1 MGRRVVIIAALLASF
16 LGYEAYA
23 NVYASNIRIAPASG
37 AVAKITF
44 ALNDSASVVNVV
56 FKPAAG
62 GAAVRTIVLSD
73 IPFPGDTSVVWDG
86 KTDGGAA
93 APGGMYY
100 VDIEARQLGGVS
112 TWTQAWENEVY
123 GDHITTG
130 LSCRDVEVNTIPTD
144 RNFGFIDMTESTNWY
159 MYSRMLKATA
169 FGNFVTVYD
178 TAAGPYTN
186 TDPWYMTQT
195 RDGKIY
201 TTLAT
206 KAQIRIYN
214 DVQLV
219 DSFTV
224 EAPAGLPGFSPTGIA
239 VASNGTIYV
248 GGDRYIYRLTR
259 AGGVTTI
266 VGVDSFPS
274 IRYFRDLAFD
284 DGGSLYATG
293 GVSASGY
300 KTVYKLGSSPA
311 APVLALID
319 SVAAPDYATH
329 LAIFPGTDLQSNSDD
344 IYYVRARGT
353 TGGVF
358 QINWTAHTLTQLFQ
372 PATKTSPYHSIA
384 TDIVGNVYYA
394 NPSGEWVRMYAPP
407 TGPNSYTTRA
417 IDQVTIPGGGPT
429 PVPIS
434 EARKDLNGDFVPDHK
449 VLGDTLLVY
458 GVITTPNFNGTSST
472 SYYMQDATAGVNLYK
487 SASGSPAA
495 LSFDLGDS
503 IMVIGKIDQYNGLTE
518 LVPLAKDT
526 TKIKVVKKGA
536 TLPTPVKLSVA
547 QYIANGEQ
555 YESML
560 IELDSLRKASTS
572 PAWPGSGL
580 DANLVYTSFNKADTV
595 TIRFDKDTDVPGHAE
610 PSTVVSFTGVATQ
623 FIRATP
629 PAGGYQL
636 TTRFWATDVKG
647 VTVGVQELPKPVPE
661 AYYLKGNYPNPF
673 NPTTTVEFG
682 VPRDGMVQIAVY
694 NVLGQQVEQLANEYL
709 RAGAHRVVFDARS
722 LVTGTYFCVM
732 KADGR
737 MFTQKMLLVK

>member
-1 MGRRVVIIAALLASF
+1 MGRRVLIIAALLASF
-16 LGYEAYA
+16 LSYEVYA

-37 AVAKITF
+37 AIAKVTF
-44 ALNDSASVVNVV
+44 ALNDSASVVRVM

-93 APGGMYY
+93 APGGRYY

-130 LSCRDVEVNTIPTD
+130 LSCRDVEVNSFPAD
-144 RNFGFIDMTESTNWY
+144 RNFGFIYMTESTNSY
-159 MYSRMLKATA
+159 MYNRMLKATA
-169 FGNFVTVYD
+169 FGNLAAVYD
-178 TAAGPYTN
+178 TAAVPFVTN

-224 EAPAGLPGFSPTGIA
+224 QAPAGLPAFSPKGIA
-239 VASNGTIYV
+239 VDSNKTIYV
-248 GGDRYIYRLTR
+248 TSDNYIYRLTR
-259 AGGVTTI
+259 SGGTTTI
-266 VGVDSFPS
+266 VRVDSFPS
-274 IRYFRDLAFD
+274 INFFRDIIID
-284 DGGSLYATG
+284 DGGLFYVTG
-293 GVSASGY
+293 GVGTTY
-300 KTVYKLGSSPA
+300 KNVYKLTQGPA
-311 APVLALID
+311 SAAFNVVD
-319 SVAAPDYATH
+319 SVVGAVNNVAYLTIYHGANWN
-329 LAIFPGTDLQSNSDD
+329 SNADD
-344 IYYVRARGT
+344 IMYARVVAN
-353 TGGVF
+353 GVY
-358 QINWTAHTLTQLFQ
+358 QISWTAHTFTQIIL
-372 PATKTSPYHSIA
+372 PPSASTSVYHSIA

-472 SYYMQDATAGVNLYK
+472 SYYMQDATAGVNIYK
-487 SASGSPAA
+487 SGSPG
-495 LSFDLGDS
+495 LVFDLGDS

-536 TLPTPVKLSVA
+536 KLPTPVKLSVA

-580 DANLVYTSFNKADTV
+580 DANLIYTSFNKADTV

-623 FIRATP
+623 FISATP